1 MEILEVVFRVIIFAY
16 LFATLVAGLWGVYD
30 TFLR

>member
-1 MEILEVVFRVIIFAY
+1 MEILEVVFRVFTFAY
-16 LFATLVAGLWGVYD
+16 LFATVVAGVWGVYD